1 MYLRFMFLICYFI
14 LSTFSLFTAD
24 CLPLCLATK
33 SSDPHVYLDCCV
45 VTLRNAY
52 ITFFLGGG
60 GAIFFSAATFYRK
73 NIWTERCNK

>member
-73 NIWTERCNK
+73 NI